1 MSVETYGA
9 QECRVYFVQES
20 VYGQIPTNPT
30 MLGINTEGPDP
41 KINPSLIEVMGVG
54 SKDLQALYVG
64 MRKVNLKIPYLPGQI
79 APTSLIQHVQTL
91 SSLSVLV
98 AYYKGLWTSPSNIIA
113 FLHTGCKIDKLTVES
128 KVDDIVKADVEL
140 IGQNVARSTS
150 LPSGATFGDYP
161 GGIPFYLAKVQ
172 KGAAGGGSLTD
183 LTDVTD
189 WKFEIQNNL
198 KEVPIIQ
205 SLPSGATATLLK
217 YLRERNRKLSGELTL
232 EFESDWALADVLND
246 TQFSLN
252 FQLGSGHAALF
263 TYCKWEEFN
272 PTTKIKDLVSVKLK
286 FLAQNVA
293 IT

>member
-20 VYGQIPTNPT
+20 AYGQTPTNPT

-41 KINPSLIEVMGVG
+41 KINPSLIEVLGVG
-54 SKDLQALYVG
+54 SRDLQALYAG
-64 MRKVNLKIPYLPGQI
+64 TQKISLKIPHLPSPLASI
-79 APTSLIQHVQTL
+79 AFLQHVQTL
-91 SSLSVLV
+91 SSLSVQV
-98 AYYKGLWTSPSNIIA
+98 VYYKGLWASPSNIIS
-113 FLHTGCKIDKLTVES
+113 FLHAGCKIDKVTVEC
-128 KVDDIVKADVEL
+128 KVDDVLKADVEL
-140 IGQNVARSTS
+140 IGQSVTRATS
-150 LPSGATFGDYP
+150 LISGATYGDYP
-161 GGIPFYLAKVQ
+161 GAIPFYNAKVQ
-172 KGAAGGGSLTD
+172 KGAAGGTGLTD

-189 WKFEIQNNL
+189 WKFEVQNNL
-198 KEVPIIQ
+198 KPVPVIQ
-205 SLPSGATATLLK
+205 SGGSALLFK

-232 EFESDWALADVLND
+232 EFESDWALADMLSD

-252 FQLGSGHAALF
+252 FILGSGHQALF